1 MRHDKGNGRRWAGG
15 DRVPR
20 MWSHAL
26 TDEALVPEPA
36 LPAQVYHLW
45 HHSSAMSPERAL
57 ALAVLVQAVT
67 DIRRYQETG
76 LRHHQRLHDAAW
88 EWMASGERRWPYAFD
103 NLCDAF
109 GLVADDVRRELAVDG
124 DQRAGAAAVSQAA

>member
-1 MRHDKGNGRRWAGG
+1 MARTQNGRRWAGG

-26 TDEALVPEPA
+26 ADEVLVPEPA

-45 HHSSAMSPERAL
+45 HHSGALSPERAL
-57 ALAVLVQAVT
+57 ALAVLTQAVT
-67 DIRRYQETG
+67 DVQRYRQTG
-76 LRHHQRLHDAAW
+76 LRHHRRLHDDALAW
-88 EWMASGERRWPYAFD
+88 MDAEDRTWPFAFA

-109 GLVADDVRRELAVDG
+109 GLDAAHVRACLMHGAPQREGTA
-124 DQRAGAAAVSQAA
+124 QAA